1 MPQEIEGEGK
11 AEYKYGCTVTGLRDV
26 ADKGIEVEYEDRDGK
41 TSTTIADMVIG
52 TDGPSST
59 VRKIL
64 LPDVKRKHAGYIAW
78 QGTVPKSEASVSVE
92 AKEAFFEKFAFPH
105 SRRNQILAYVIP
117 GENSAPKPGKR
128 LINGVWC
135 CNYSEGSKELKEL
148 MTGTDGKA
156 ASHHH
161 SGGGDAA
168 GDPEPTT
175 CACAENPL
183 PTNRRDRVLY
193 STIVHLGDYGRDSLA
208 KLPF

>member
-1 MPQEIEGEGK
+1 MGQTPMNVVVEIEGEGK

-128 LINGVWC
+128 LINGTAKRHPITIPVGEMRREIL
-135 CNYSEGSKELKEL
+135 NQQRAHARKILS
-148 MTGTDGKA
+148 
-156 ASHHH
+156 
-161 SGGGDAA
+161 
-168 GDPEPTT
+168 PQI
-175 CACAENPL
+175 AE
-183 PTNRRDRVLY
+183 
-193 STIVHLGDYGRDSLA
+193 IVCYTPQS
-208 KLPF
+208 FI